1 MVNRRRT
8 KITPK
13 CSSLLHLYK
22 KVEKDKS
29 HQIIRDHYHF
39 TVEYRDVAHNI
50 CNLKFNMSNEIPVI
64 FHSGSQY
71 DHHQQ
76 IISG

>member
-64 FHSGSQY
+64 FRSGSQY
-71 DHHQQ
+71 DYHQQ